1 MAHTFLGLLEEG
13 PQHGYSL
20 KRRYDETFGGGR
32 PLRYGQTYAT
42 LARLEKSAWAEIAT
56 VEAGDGPDKKT
67 YVITADGVGE
77 LESWLADTEPAEKL
91 SMGEFHSRAI
101 VALVTGRP
109 VEQVLD
115 AQRSVHIARMR
126 ELRAEADGATIERR
140 LTVDFLIGRLRSDL
154 EWIELAGQRIAR
166 IDPQGGTR

>member
-1 MAHTFLGLLEEG
+1 
-13 PQHGYSL
+13 
-20 KRRYDETFGGGR
+20 
-32 PLRYGQTYAT
+32 
-42 LARLEKSAWAEIAT
+42 
-56 VEAGDGPDKKT
+56 
-67 YVITADGVGE
+67 
-77 LESWLADTEPAEKL
+77 
-91 SMGEFHSRAI
+91 MGEFHSRAI
-101 VALVTGRP
+101 VALMTGRP

-154 EWIELAGQRIAR
+154 EWIELAGERIAR